1 MHKYSSLFSFT
12 LTIIFIFHTFCLHS
26 FFQKAEP
33 LLMEA
38 FGPCLP
44 NNRAGGDFI
53 RFVYLHVEVDAL
65 ADADIQVVVDVGVVV
80 VVDIDVDLPPLQLN

>member
-1 MHKYSSLFSFT
+1 MLQIHKRYASSFT
-12 LTIIFIFHTFCLHS
+12 LTIIHLLYLFLAS
-26 FFQKAEP
+26 FQKAEP

-53 RFVYLHVEVDAL
+53 RFVYLHVDVDDPS
-65 ADADIQVVVDVGVVV
+65 DADIHVVVDV
-80 VVDIDVDLPPLQLN
+80 